1 MRKIG
6 IITIHNSPNYGASL
20 QAFALYEYI
29 RQQGAEVE
37 IIDLHRPNAHA
48 DYEQS
53 KKYLPYRLQ
62 KKSSVNQ
69 LIITVKKLLYTIC
82 LLYTSIYNKNI
93 SGHDDFVLSCL
104 IFLYSIF

>member
-53 KKYLPYRLQ
+53 KKP
-62 KKSSVNQ
+62 SPP
-69 LIITVKKLLYTIC
+69 C
-82 LLYTSIYNKNI
+82 
-93 SGHDDFVLSCL
+93 F
-104 IFLYSIF
+104 

>member
-69 LIITVKKLLYTIC
+69 LIITVKKLLYINC
-82 LLYTSIYNKNI
+82 LWEKKGIYK
-93 SGHDDFVLSCL
+93 GYYEVLLQNLKFL
-104 IFLYSIF
+104 IL

>member
-37 IIDLHRPNAHA
+37 IIDLHRPNAHEIGRA
-48 DYEQS
+48 SCRE
-53 KKYLPYRLQ
+53 RV
-62 KKSSVNQ
+62 SSPV
-69 LIITVKKLLYTIC
+69 
-82 LLYTSIYNKNI
+82 
-93 SGHDDFVLSCL
+93 
-104 IFLYSIF
+104 

>member
-48 DYEQS
+48 DYEIG
-53 KKYLPYRLQ
+53 RAH
-62 KKSSVNQ
+62 V
-69 LIITVKKLLYTIC
+69 
-82 LLYTSIYNKNI
+82 
-93 SGHDDFVLSCL
+93 
-104 IFLYSIF
+104 